1 MHSGAAAA
9 DGETESCE
17 LEEEEIV
24 REAALRLVTRDM
36 ADVLGTTAYDVLVLL
51 RLVDR

>member
-1 MHSGAAAA
+1 MHSGATDAECGG
-9 DGETESCE
+9 DE

-36 ADVLGTTAYDVLVLL
+36 ADVLGVLCFSMLCCAPL
-51 RLVDR
+51 SARRF